1 MSPSETPGLPDREG
15 VATQT
20 DGGADVVLIGHP
32 WAPDGGGEALRA
44 ACRALRSVGACVRVH
59 NLYGQGPGSDANLR
73 QEFGPY
79 LTDQLS
85 PTLNIFYLNGDEIA
99 EVFRRLGPSLP
110 LTSYKIIWPIGE
122 LARYPREWAK
132 DLARFDEVW
141 VTSQFSEASLRAA
154 VSIPVSRMP
163 RGIEPRVSRFH
174 GRRHFGIPEA
184 PFVFLFICDVQ
195 SSLER
200 TNPGAVLEAFRR
212 LQRRRPLAAVRLVI
226 KLANASQPLGKH
238 QKFSKA
244 VGEAGDDVLVI
255 DRLMTEDESRNLL
268 RCCDCVVALH
278 RSEGGSVA
286 LAEAMYFRKPVIAP
300 GDSSNMEFMSEDTA
314 YLVPCRL
321 GAVPEGNYPQVDGQ
335 LWAAPDIEAAVDA
348 MLRLLDDRAYR
359 QILGNAAGRHL
370 RVHFSY
376 REVGAHYVARVA
388 EIMVT
393 ARLDLL
399 PPAPI
404 RRQAPDAASKGDG
417 PATPL
422 MDDAVSLLPSSPFR
436 LDSIGRAVG
445 YVPDQLATL
454 PTSLPARVL
463 AFYLP
468 QFYPIPENDRWRGKG
483 FSEWFNV
490 ARALPQV
497 EGQHQPRLPGELGFY
512 DLRIDAVH
520 RRQLELAQHYGLGG
534 FCYYFYWFE
543 GKRLLE
549 APLLRHLEDLSATL
563 PFCLYWANENWTRGA
578 EDGGEVL
585 IAQEHSP
592 ADDLAFIDYVSRYL
606 RDPRYLRVDD
616 RPLLIVSRP
625 SLLPDPRATAQR
637 WRERCRADGVGE
649 ILLAFSDAFD
659 HFPPAHMGFDAA
671 IEFAPNPAASS
682 EITTGVR
689 RLNSQFRGRVYDWR
703 CFIEHSRRYED
714 LPYLYFR
721 SVNPGWDDEARKPGR
736 SDVFLHASPR
746 GYESWLANALRDAV
760 RRFPKPDHRVVF
772 VNAWNRWAEAAYLE
786 PDARLG
792 YAYLEATRRALTRVA
807 AEHGER
813 VSTITSA
820 RHVCVVVHA
829 YYPELLDEILALLR
843 PWEVPYR
850 LILTTAA
857 ETEPA
862 VRERLA
868 CFGLRAECRVYE
880 NRGRDILPFLRV
892 ANELADA
899 GEELL
904 LKLHTKRSLHRR
916 DGDIWRR
923 DLLTKLVAPEN
934 AQRFREAFGE
944 LPRLGMIAPEGHVL
958 SMRFYWG
965 SNRENVHYLCRR
977 LSIREAD
984 PAEEVFAAGS
994 MFWARLDAL
1003 RPLLNLHLD
1012 ESEFEAEGGQVD
1024 GTMAHAIERVTALA
1038 VKQSGLYLASTSQP
1052 SMEAAPLTDEYAHA
1066 DWRR

>member
-1 MSPSETPGLPDREG
+1 MSPSDTPGLPDREG
-15 VATQT
+15 APTQLT
-20 DGGADVVLIGHP
+20 GADVDVVLMGHP
-32 WAPDGGGEALRA
+32 WALDGRGEALRA
-44 ACRALRSVGACVRVH
+44 ACRAFRSVGVCARVH
-59 NLYGQGPGSDANLR
+59 NLYDQDPGSDANLR

-85 PTLNIFYLNGDEIA
+85 STLNIFHLNGDEIA

-110 LTSYKIIWPIGE
+110 LASYKIIWPSWE
-122 LARYPREWAK
+122 LARYPQEWAK

-141 VTSQFSEASLRAA
+141 VTSQLSEASLQAA

-163 RGIEPRVSRFH
+163 LCIEPWVSRFH

-184 PFVFLFICDVQ
+184 PFVFLFILDVQ

-226 KLANASQPLGKH
+226 KLANASQPPGEH
-238 QKFSKA
+238 QKFWKA

-255 DRLMTEDESRNLL
+255 DRLMTEEESRNLL
-268 RCCDCVVALH
+268 RCCDCVVALD
-278 RSEGGSVA
+278 SADGDGVA
-286 LAEAMYFRKPVIAP
+286 MAEAMYFRKPVIAA
-300 GDSSNMEFMSEDTA
+300 GYSSNLEFLSEDIA
-314 YLVPCRL
+314 CLVPYRFV
-321 GAVPEGNYPQVDGQ
+321 AVPDRRYPQGDGQ
-335 LWAAPDIEAAVDA
+335 LWAETDIEATVDA

-359 QILGNAAGRHL
+359 QRLGGVAGRHL

-376 REVGAHYVARVA
+376 RGVGAHYVARVA
-388 EIMVT
+388 EIMAN
-393 ARLDLL
+393 ARPSLL
-399 PPAPI
+399 PI
-404 RRQAPDAASKGDG
+404 RQQAPDVSSKSDG
-417 PATPL
+417 PATPP
-422 MDDAVSLLPSSPFR
+422 MDDAVSLLLSSRLR

-445 YVPDQLATL
+445 YVPDQPGTL

-468 QFYPIPENDRWRGKG
+468 QFYPIPETDRWWGKG
-483 FSEWFNV
+483 FTEWTNV

-534 FCYYFYWFE
+534 FCYYFYWFA

-563 PFCLYWANENWTRGA
+563 PFCLYWANEHWTRGA
-578 EDGGEVL
+578 EDGGEML

-689 RLNSQFRGRVYDWR
+689 RLNSQFRGRVYDWQ

-760 RRFPKPDHRVVF
+760 RRFPKPDHRVIF

-792 YAYLEATRRALTRVA
+792 YAYLAATRRALTRVA

-934 AQRFREAFGE
+934 AQRFREAFAA
-944 LPRLGMIAPEGHVL
+944 LPRLGMIAPEGHIL
-958 SMRFYWG
+958 TMRFYWG
-965 SNRENVHYLCRR
+965 SNREKVHCLCRR
-977 LSIREAD
+977 LGVTEAD
-984 PAEEVFAAGS
+984 PTEEVFAAGS

-1003 RPLLNLHLD
+1003 RPLLDLHLD
-1012 ESEFEAEGGQVD
+1012 EDEFEAEGGQVD
-1024 GTMAHAIERVTALA
+1024 GTMAHAIERVMALV

-1052 SMEAAPLTDEYAHA
+1052 SVDAASLTGPYAHA
-1066 DWRR
+1066 DLRQ